1 MELNKIFGE
10 KEVTKIEWE
19 ILNERYN
26 TFMEYYNS
34 FEGKLKYANEE
45 ETIEIHNEIIVTLKE
60 ELSYHFDTIEDFKK
74 KASVCPDDQ
83 DWLFELIIKMG
94 NDITDKLQKK
104 IKRFSFR
111 NSVLRGDKVESES
124 FDLERIKEVP
134 MEYIMPSKPT
144 YTSSSRDRY
153 SCPMHNEKTPS
164 CDVYKDTN
172 RVFCHGCNYSADNI
186 QLYMD
191 LNKVDFRE
199 ACGQLTRLV

>member
-1 MELNKIFGE
+1 MKVSY
-10 KEVTKIEWE
+10 KEAIEQFPKDD
-19 ILNERYN
+19 IL
-26 TFMEYYNS
+26 
-34 FEGKLKYANEE
+34 G
-45 ETIEIHNEIIVTLKE
+45 IHNEIIATLKE
-60 ELSYHFDTIEDFKK
+60 KLSQHFVTMEVFRK
-74 KASVCPDDQ
+74 KAAVCPDDQ
-83 DWLFELIIKMG
+83 DWLFELTIKMG
-94 NDITDKLQKK
+94 NNITDKLQKK

-191 LNKVDFRE
+191 LNKVDFQT
-199 ACGQLTRLV
+199 ACGYLSKLA